1 MRYIIVIFIVVLMSP
16 SLYAQLAPISQVLHN
31 RTCLDTAHLKVRYS
45 FRFKN
50 HPLQKTYNEDIRI
63 VQAGKN
69 VIKDFSE
76 IVFYYD
82 SLATE
87 CDKKGLQSS
96 TNPNI
101 TYPCEVYNYYRMKR
115 TNEKYRMI
123 LNAGVLCYDSKWFDL
138 KWIYSE
144 DEPINISGYRC
155 NKATVSFAG
164 RDYTAWYTL
173 DVPAPFGPYKFW
185 GLPGLIVKLE
195 EVNGMYI
202 WEMIGLSRDTSH
214 IYNYHYELEQ
224 KCNAETAAK
233 TIKRMM
239 TTPLTFL
246 KSVGTKFYVKKSDGS
261 FSNEVKAETPLPYE
275 PIELK

>member
-1 MRYIIVIFIVVLMSP
+1 MSP
-16 SLYAQLAPISQVLHN
+16 CLYAQLAPIPQVLRN
-31 RTCLDTAHLKVRYS
+31 CSCIDTANIKIRYS

-50 HPLQKTYNEDIRI
+50 HPLQKKYNEDIRI
-63 VQAGKN
+63 VQIGKN

-96 TNPNI
+96 TNPNV
-101 TYPCEVYNYYRMKR
+101 TYPCEVYIYYRMKR

-123 LNAGVLCYDSKWFDL
+123 LNAGVLCYDSKWFDS

-144 DEPINISGYRC
+144 DEPMDIFGYRC
-155 NKATVSFAG
+155 NKATVNFAG

-173 DVPAPFGPYKFW
+173 DVPASFGPYKFR

-195 EVNGMYI
+195 ETNGMYI
-202 WEMIGLSRDTSH
+202 WEMISLSRCTSC

-224 KCNAETAAK
+224 QCNAETAAK